1 MNTKEIN
8 CVYCVSVATSGV
20 DSVERDEY
28 SPVCDE
34 GLTLMINEYQMIP
47 VELVTYY
54 DCENCGKPCH
64 VTDTHWGC

>member
-1 MNTKEIN
+1 MITKEIK
-8 CVYCVSVATSGV
+8 CVYCESVATSGV

-28 SPVCDE
+28 YPVCDAD
-34 GLTLMINEYQMIP
+34 LDRLVKDYQMMP

-54 DCENCGKPCH
+54 DCGWCGEPCH

>member
-1 MNTKEIN
+1 MITKEIK
-8 CVYCVSVATSGV
+8 CVFCVSGATSGV

-28 SPVCDE
+28 YPVCAED
-34 GLTLMINEYQMIP
+34 LARLVNDNQMIA

-54 DCENCGKPCH
+54 DCGYCGKPCH